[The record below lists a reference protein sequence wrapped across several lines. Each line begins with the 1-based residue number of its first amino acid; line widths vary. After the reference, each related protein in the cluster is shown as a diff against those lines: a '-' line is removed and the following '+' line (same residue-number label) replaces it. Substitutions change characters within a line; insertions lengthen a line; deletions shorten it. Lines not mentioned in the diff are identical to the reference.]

1 MDAVERQT
9 SASEYPDWI
18 TLCYQSAM
26 WFAAASWRKYAQCQ
40 DLRRQSEN
48 ETRGDSEDCKDNDVQ
63 DQEINMDIEHA
74 PGRRFWPV
82 GLICVNLV
90 LFAMS
95 STLFV
100 LSLSPPR
107 PLYADRTLERQRNH
121 KFRPLAMPCEF
132 LLVANPSLGV

>member
-1 MDAVERQT
+1 
-9 SASEYPDWI
+9 
-18 TLCYQSAM
+18 M
-26 WFAAASWRKYAQCQ
+26 WFAAASRWKYVQYQ
-40 DLRRQSEN
+40 DLRRPCEN
-48 ETRGDSEDCKDNDVQ
+48 ETRGDSEDRKDNDVQ

-74 PGRRFWPV
+74 PRRRFWPV
-82 GLICVNLV
+82 GLICVNLA

-121 KFRPLAMPCEF
+121 KLRPFAMPCEF
-132 LLVANPSLGV
+132 LLVANPSVGCDTLTNSL